1 MELKEYLLPLR
12 RWWWL
17 LLAAT
22 VIAVAASY
30 LITSRQAPIY
40 QARVTLLVGRAIE
53 NPNPSGNEF
62 FLTQQLATTYTDIAK
77 RSTVRRATAKALNI
91 KSVPDY
97 GVRVVPNTQLM
108 EIVVTDSNPERA
120 AAVANELAKQLILQT
135 PTASDQTT
143 QDRQAFINNQ
153 LDDLQVKI
161 TDTQQDVAKKQ
172 EELGGLFSAR
182 QIADTQAQ
190 ITGLQQ
196 KLNSLQSNY
205 AALLANTQ
213 RGALNQL
220 SVIEAAQ
227 PPNLPIGPD
236 RLIIILLAAAVGFVM
251 AAAAAYLLEYLDDT
265 FKSPDMVQKTL
276 GLTTLGAVP
285 VMDEVTPGNELAPLL
300 NDHSATTEAYRVLR
314 TNLQFAS
321 VDRPLHTL
329 MVTSPAP
336 SEGKSM
342 TSANL
347 AAAVA
352 RAGRQVILVDADLH
366 RPRLHRVFNLTNN
379 VGVTSALLADHPSVE
394 GLLQETQIPGLRVL
408 TAGPLPPNPAELL
421 GSSRMKDLIAALN
434 AHADMV
440 ILDTPP
446 VVALA
451 DAAILST
458 HTDGVLLVLDAA
470 HTRREVARRALA
482 SLGQVKARVIGVLL
496 NRVPTRGAGYYYYNY
511 YYYGRYTN
519 GRDGDSAGQSGRRR
533 NRRRFGR
540 GRAAAPVST
549 SSASR
554 SASQP

>member
-236 RLIIILLAAAVGFVM
+236 RLIIILLAAVGFVM

-285 VMDEVTPGNELAPLL
+285 VMDEVTPGNELAPLI

-554 SASQP
+554 SASQS

>member
-1 MELKEYLLPLR
+1 
-12 RWWWL
+12 
-17 LLAAT
+17 
-22 VIAVAASY
+22 
-30 LITSRQAPIY
+30 
-40 QARVTLLVGRAIE
+40 
-53 NPNPSGNEF
+53 
-62 FLTQQLATTYTDIAK
+62 
-77 RSTVRRATAKALNI
+77 
-91 KSVPDY
+91 
-97 GVRVVPNTQLM
+97 
-108 EIVVTDSNPERA
+108 
-120 AAVANELAKQLILQT
+120 
-135 PTASDQTT
+135 T

-285 VMDEVTPGNELAPLL
+285 VMDEVTPGNELAPLI

>member
-1 MELKEYLLPLR
+1 MEQKESRLPLR
-12 RWWWL
+12 RWWGR

-22 VIAVAASY
+22 ATPVAASY

-236 RLIIILLAAAVGFVM
+236 RLIIILLAAAVGFVL

-285 VMDEVTPGNELAPLL
+285 VMDEVTPGNELAPLI

-379 VGVTSALLADHPSVE
+379 VGVTSALLADHPSIE

-554 SASQP
+554 SASQS

>member
-285 VMDEVTPGNELAPLL
+285 VMDEVTPGNELAPLI

-321 VDRPLHTL
+321 VDRPC
-329 MVTSPAP
+329 
-336 SEGKSM
+336 
-342 TSANL
+342 
-347 AAAVA
+347 
-352 RAGRQVILVDADLH
+352 
-366 RPRLHRVFNLTNN
+366 
-379 VGVTSALLADHPSVE
+379 
-394 GLLQETQIPGLRVL
+394 
-408 TAGPLPPNPAELL
+408 
-421 GSSRMKDLIAALN
+421 
-434 AHADMV
+434 
-440 ILDTPP
+440 TP
-446 VVALA
+446 
-451 DAAILST
+451 
-458 HTDGVLLVLDAA
+458 
-470 HTRREVARRALA
+470 
-482 SLGQVKARVIGVLL
+482 
-496 NRVPTRGAGYYYYNY
+496 
-511 YYYGRYTN
+511 
-519 GRDGDSAGQSGRRR
+519 
-533 NRRRFGR
+533 
-540 GRAAAPVST
+540 
-549 SSASR
+549 
-554 SASQP
+554 

>member
-285 VMDEVTPGNELAPLL
+285 VMDEVTPGNELAPLI

-554 SASQP
+554 SASQS

>member
-172 EELGGLFSAR
+172 EELGGLFSSR
-182 QIADTQAQ
+182 QIADTKAQ

-285 VMDEVTPGNELAPLL
+285 VMDEVTPGNELAPLI

-379 VGVTSALLADHPSVE
+379 VGVTSALLADHPSIE

>member
-285 VMDEVTPGNELAPLL
+285 VMDEVTPGNELAPLI

>member
-22 VIAVAASY
+22 AIAVAASY

-236 RLIIILLAAAVGFVM
+236 RLIIILLAAAVGFVL

-285 VMDEVTPGNELAPLL
+285 VMDEVTPGNELAPLI

-379 VGVTSALLADHPSVE
+379 VGVTSALLADHPSIE

-554 SASQP
+554 SASQS

>member
-1 MELKEYLLPLR
+1 MKTSRSYSIFVIVVFFLFMLLHQTDKLMIGSMQTPISATFGLNDLQWGLVNSGSLVVASLLYPVWGYLCDR
-12 RWWWL
+12 FSRAR
-17 LLAAT
+17 LLALASFIWGST
-22 VIAVAASY
+22 TWLSAIVKTFPQFLVTRASTGIDDSSYPGMYSLVADYFQPEMRSRIYGILQFAQPIGY
-30 LITSRQAPIY
+30 LVGMILALI
-40 QARVTLLVGRAIE
+40 LLVNAAMSLFYHLTSGAIQQFI
-53 NPNPSGNEF
+53 PRPYGF
-62 FLTQQLATTYTDIAK
+62 FDQA
-77 RSTVRRATAKALNI
+77 
-91 KSVPDY
+91 
-97 GVRVVPNTQLM
+97 
-108 EIVVTDSNPERA
+108 
-120 AAVANELAKQLILQT
+120 ILQ
-135 PTASDQTT
+135 
-143 QDRQAFINNQ
+143 
-153 LDDLQVKI
+153 
-161 TDTQQDVAKKQ
+161 AKFYLRNIFK
-172 EELGGLFSAR
+172 GGPHPMEK
-182 QIADTQAQ
+182 TKE
-190 ITGLQQ
+190 Q

-285 VMDEVTPGNELAPLL
+285 VMDEVTPGNELAPLI

-446 VVALA
+446 VAADPQPDHVWPDDPPGLA
-451 DAAILST
+451 
-458 HTDGVLLVLDAA
+458 GF
-470 HTRREVARRALA
+470 R
-482 SLGQVKARVIGVLL
+482 SLGITIISFPDDFAIPDEHYCR
-496 NRVPTRGAGYYYYNY
+496 NTRHSN
-511 YYYGRYTN
+511 
-519 GRDGDSAGQSGRRR
+519 
-533 NRRRFGR
+533 
-540 GRAAAPVST
+540 
-549 SSASR
+549 
-554 SASQP
+554 

>member
-1 MELKEYLLPLR
+1 MELKDYLLPLR

-22 VIAVAASY
+22 AIAVASSY

-77 RSTVRRATAKALNI
+77 RSTVRRATAKALNL
-91 KSVPDY
+91 KALPEY

-120 AAVANELAKQLILQT
+120 ASVANELAKQLILQT
-135 PTASDQTT
+135 PTASDQAT
-143 QDRQAFINNQ
+143 QDRQAFINKQ

-161 TDTQQDVAKKQ
+161 TDTQQEIAKKQ

-182 QIADTQAQ
+182 QIADTQAL

-227 PPNLPIGPD
+227 PPNSPIGPD
-236 RLIIILLAAAVGFVM
+236 RIFVILLAAGVAFVL

-265 FKSPDMVQKTL
+265 FKSPEMVQKTL

-285 VMDEVTPGNELAPLL
+285 VMDDAAPGRELAPLI
-300 NDHSATTEAYRVLR
+300 NDHSPTTEAYRVLR

-321 VDRPLHTL
+321 VDRPLRTL

-342 TSANL
+342 TASNL

-352 RAGRQVILVDADLH
+352 RAGRQVILVDTDLH
-366 RPRLHRVFNLTNN
+366 RPRLHRVFNVTNN
-379 VGVTSALLADHPSVE
+379 VGVTSALLADHPSSE

-421 GSSRMKDLIAALN
+421 GSSRMKDLLADLN
-434 AHADMV
+434 THADMV

-451 DAAILST
+451 DAAILSS
-458 HTDGVLLVLDAA
+458 HTDGVLLVLDAGR
-470 HTRREVARRALA
+470 TRREVARRAMA

-540 GRAAAPVST
+540 GRSTAPVAS

-554 SASQP
+554 SASQS